1 MLAPVLRLDRRPPQG
16 VSRPRDAPRPTG
28 RTSRARV
35 PRPAGAVCPPAFAS
49 WSGAS
54 RRADLPSAGRRLCA
68 RASKSFSV
76 RGFLFRW
83 KGKLRKWR
91 EDRPARGNLFQ
102 RDAFLRG
109 KKTAVGGYKRPSFL
123 SRASPESV
131 PLSPLPCD
139 GAMPERDGGGVLDS
153 PAEKTVGNFLN
164 HLRLPSRWREGPG
177 WSS

>member
-1 MLAPVLRLDRRPPQG
+1 MLRLDRRPPQG

-54 RRADLPSAGRRLCA
+54 RRADLPPAGRRLCA
-68 RASKSFSV
+68 RASKSFSA

-109 KKTAVGGYKRPSFL
+109 KKTAVGGTNARRSSRGRRRSRRPYRLCPATARCPSVTGAGFLTHLPKKR
-123 SRASPESV
+123 
-131 PLSPLPCD
+131 
-139 GAMPERDGGGVLDS
+139 
-153 PAEKTVGNFLN
+153 
-164 HLRLPSRWREGPG
+164 
-177 WSS
+177 